1 VSEKSD
7 EIANLRNQ
15 LEAVRKDLILF
26 REASSARDLENERL
40 RMRLAGYGK
49 ERTITVTL
57 SPVMEP
63 VVTLVGL
70 WCMGDYRKLLR
81 PMSHAIQHFNG
92 VPPEPE
98 PEEEVIEEEAF
109 DEDALPEVPNQQE
122 ELNYGR

>member
-1 VSEKSD
+1 MEEGTLTKEMSVQEKYDLEKSVSEKSD

-70 WCMGDYRKLLR
+70 W
-81 PMSHAIQHFNG
+81 
-92 VPPEPE
+92 
-98 PEEEVIEEEAF
+98 
-109 DEDALPEVPNQQE
+109 
-122 ELNYGR
+122 